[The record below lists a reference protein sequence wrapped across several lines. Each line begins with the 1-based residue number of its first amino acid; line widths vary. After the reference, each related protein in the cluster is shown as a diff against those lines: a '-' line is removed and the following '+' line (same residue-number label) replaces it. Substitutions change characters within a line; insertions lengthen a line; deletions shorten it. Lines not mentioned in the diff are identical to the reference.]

1 MSVETPVQDRKS
13 WLPQLQSRWWTLL
26 LGLSL
31 MLNLLVGGL
40 IFGDRVAGGRMDRL
54 VGASYV
60 QLIPRS
66 FFRELSRERRHELL
80 QIVRES
86 REDLRGLRSQYEGTS
101 LKLAEVL
108 EKEAF
113 TPDELRQ
120 AVSAFS
126 TGTESLA
133 ARGGE
138 VVVKIV
144 GQLTT
149 EERKLLAQAIR
160 KRDETGKKRRK
171 D

>member
-1 MSVETPVQDRKS
+1 MSTETPVQEQKS
-13 WLPQLQSRWWTLL
+13 WLPKLQSRWWTLL

-101 LKLAEVL
+101 LKLADVL

-144 GQLTT
+144 GQLTS

>member
-1 MSVETPVQDRKS
+1 MSIETPVQEQKS

-31 MLNLLVGGL
+31 MLNLLVGGV

-133 ARGGE
+133 SRGGE

-144 GQLTT
+144 SQLTS

>member
-1 MSVETPVQDRKS
+1 MSIENPTPMESS
-13 WLPQLQSRWWTLL
+13 WFPQLRSRWWTLL

-31 MLNLLVGGL
+31 MLNLLIGGV
-40 IFGDRVAGGRMDRL
+40 IFGDRLRDGRGDRL
-54 VGASYV
+54 MGASYV

-66 FFRELSRERRHELL
+66 FFRELSRERRHELM
-80 QIVRES
+80 QFVRES
-86 REDLRGLRSQYEGTS
+86 HDDLRSLRSQYEGTS

-108 EKEAF
+108 EKDNF

-120 AVSAFS
+120 TVTAFS

-133 ARGGE
+133 ARGGD
-138 VVVKIV
+138 VVVKII
-144 GQLTT
+144 GQLTP

-160 KRDETGKKRRK
+160 QRDAASKKRRK